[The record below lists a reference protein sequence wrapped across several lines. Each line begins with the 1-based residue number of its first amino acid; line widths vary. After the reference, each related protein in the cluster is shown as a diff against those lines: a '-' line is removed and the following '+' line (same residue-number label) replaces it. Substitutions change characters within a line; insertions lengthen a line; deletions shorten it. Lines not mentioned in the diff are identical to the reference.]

1 MIINLFLT
9 IKEIGVM
16 LNELRKYNEIF
27 ELVYNSNISHKNIL
41 DLLIREET
49 ELKKENMGL
58 YDLLLLTKNIDEVR
72 EVIKKYD
79 KEYKNWLLKKIL
91 EEILMEE
98 TEQIYDLLYKLIITF
113 GDSILTDDLKYV
125 YSCLD
130 DVPLEKNKNN
140 WNLEK
145 YKLKRRKILLVKN
158 KMKEEVKKI
167 NYNVKQYN
175 I

>member
-1 MIINLFLT
+1 M
-9 IKEIGVM
+9 
-16 LNELRKYNEIF
+16 
-27 ELVYNSNISHKNIL
+27 S
-41 DLLIREET
+41 
-49 ELKKENMGL
+49 
-58 YDLLLLTKNIDEVR
+58 EV
-72 EVIKKYD
+72 
-79 KEYKNWLLKKIL
+79 
-91 EEILMEE
+91 ILMEE

-113 GDSILTDDLKYV
+113 GDSILTDDLKYI

>member
-58 YDLLLLTKNIDEVR
+58 YDLLLLTKNMDEIR
-72 EVIKKYD
+72 
-79 KEYKNWLLKKIL
+79 
-91 EEILMEE
+91 
-98 TEQIYDLLYKLIITF
+98 
-113 GDSILTDDLKYV
+113 
-125 YSCLD
+125 
-130 DVPLEKNKNN
+130 
-140 WNLEK
+140 
-145 YKLKRRKILLVKN
+145 
-158 KMKEEVKKI
+158 
-167 NYNVKQYN
+167 
-175 I
+175 